1 MQLQGRTM
9 GHEQAIIRTAKISVR
24 SSENSKL
31 RSGKPLPWAVLPVT
45 VLLLLAV
52 WAVREG
58 HYYEPGDD
66 FGYYLG
72 VVGGVMMLV
81 LLLYSLRK
89 HIRFMRNWGPTKH
102 WFRLHMILGIAG
114 PTLILFHSTFRV
126 GSVNATVAL
135 SCMLL
140 VAGSGIIG
148 RVIYRKI
155 HHGLYGRS
163 ATLQEVQANL
173 GIIGGDVKSKFHFS
187 PHIEKRLKEFEVT
200 TLAEHDGAWSRI
212 WSFVTVG
219 MRARWTYY
227 MVIRDLQRIGNTH
240 AEEHGWNSDKLEK
253 RMVAGKA
260 SIRTYLDA
268 IIDVARFNAY
278 ERLFSLWHILH
289 VPFVFMLIIS
299 GIAHVI
305 AVHMY

>member
-1 MQLQGRTM
+1 VGQ
-9 GHEQAIIRTAKISVR
+9 EQAIIRATKIPAR
-24 SSENSKL
+24 PSERTEARRGMS
-31 RSGKPLPWAVLPVT
+31 RPVAVLPVT
-45 VLLLLAV
+45 MLLLLAF
-52 WAVREG
+52 WAAREG

-102 WFRLHMILGIAG
+102 WFRLHMILGIGG

-126 GSVNATVAL
+126 GSVNAAVAL

-163 ATLQEVQANL
+163 ATLQEIQANL

-187 PHIEKRLKEFEVT
+187 PHIEKRLKEFEAS
-200 TLAEHDGAWSRI
+200 TLAEYKSVWPRI

-219 MRARWTYY
+219 MRANWTYY
-227 MVIRDLQRIGNTH
+227 TVTRDLQRIGRTH
-240 AEEHGWNSDKLEK
+240 ADEHGWDSAKLER
-253 RMVAGKA
+253 RMVPGKA
-260 SIRTYLDA
+260 AIRTYLDA
-268 IIDVARFNAY
+268 VIDVARFNAY
-278 ERLFSLWHILH
+278 EQLFSLWHILH